1 MTTCLN
7 IKTYRKWINIIFRIK
22 LTKSF
27 ELVSTESIRSGA
39 LMELFYTVEMDR
51 GVEPRDLV
59 NKLTEVNTG
68 QRVTVLSGYD
78 QTDL

>member
-1 MTTCLN
+1 
-7 IKTYRKWINIIFRIK
+7 
-22 LTKSF
+22 
-27 ELVSTESIRSGA
+27 
-39 LMELFYTVEMDR
+39 MDR